1 MIGVENYVDGD
12 TFESIADFGFGDQY
26 TTKHPLDIN
35 KLITFINN
43 FKKDRLPIIYVDS
56 SRTREFF
63 SLVGDVNEK
72 FILISHNEDT
82 IFNESDVK
90 NKPKCIV
97 KWYGLN
103 INAENTE
110 DVITIPVGLE
120 RKFWSKT
127 SHGTHANKHNKI
139 EEYSKKEHVKNTLC
153 YINFNV
159 NTNRTKR
166 EWIIPH
172 FCRNTQWSYCRMGGW
187 RGNIDT
193 YFRDCISSHYVMCPG
208 GNGIDTHR
216 TWEMLYLGVVPIVER
231 THYHQQVYGDMNVLI
246 VDSFKEI
253 NEDFLKEQIEK
264 LKSRNNNEE
273 KLYSS
278 YWKKFII
285 DGAS

>member
-12 TFESIADFGFGDQY
+12 TFESIADFGFGDHY

-56 SRTREFF
+56 ARTREFF
-63 SLVGDVNEK
+63 SLVRDVSEK

-82 IFNESDVK
+82 IFDETDVK

-187 RGNIDT
+187 NR
-193 YFRDCISSHYVMCPG
+193 
-208 GNGIDTHR
+208 
-216 TWEMLYLGVVPIVER
+216 
-231 THYHQQVYGDMNVLI
+231 
-246 VDSFKEI
+246 
-253 NEDFLKEQIEK
+253 
-264 LKSRNNNEE
+264 
-273 KLYSS
+273 
-278 YWKKFII
+278 
-285 DGAS
+285 